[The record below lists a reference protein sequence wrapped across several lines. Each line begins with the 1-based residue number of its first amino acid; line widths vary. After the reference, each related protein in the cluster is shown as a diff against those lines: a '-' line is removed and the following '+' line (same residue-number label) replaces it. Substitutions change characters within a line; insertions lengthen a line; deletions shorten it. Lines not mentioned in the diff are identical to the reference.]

1 MFDSIQQCP
10 RCDGLIDRRHFLC
23 RENHRDHT
31 LETMLYC
38 EHCDYGV
45 ESLWLRTDGSYE
57 LEFSLEYIGRTEP
70 QSLARFIARLRARVA
85 A

>member
-10 RCDGLIDRRHFLC
+10 RCDGLIDRRHFLAH
-23 RENHRDHT
+23 EDHRDHT

-38 EHCDYGV
+38 EHCDYGI
-45 ESLWLRTDGSYE
+45 ESLWERTGNGLRLDFT
-57 LEFSLEYIGRTEP
+57 LEYIGSTEP
-70 QSLARFIARLRARVA
+70 ASLRRFIARLRARVA